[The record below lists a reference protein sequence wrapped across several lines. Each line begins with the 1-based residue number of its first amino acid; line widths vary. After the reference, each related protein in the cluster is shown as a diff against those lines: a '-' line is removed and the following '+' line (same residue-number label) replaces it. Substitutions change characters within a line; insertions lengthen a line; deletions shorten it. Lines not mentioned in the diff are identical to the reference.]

1 MILVHPNLLMKMEK
15 ILHILFH
22 VIIGKIKVSKLII
35 KRAPELMLCCT
46 NYTTQIDIWAAGCI
60 LVELITLDPIF
71 KGIEEGD
78 QLFAILKILG
88 GLDIEDIDYYK
99 RVVPFKPSI
108 IDQIPKFN
116 R

>member
-1 MILVHPNLLMKMEK
+1 
-15 ILHILFH
+15 
-22 VIIGKIKVSKLII
+22 
-35 KRAPELMLCCT
+35 MLCCT

-71 KGIEEGD
+71 KGMEEGD
-78 QLFAILKILG
+78 QLFAILKVLG
-88 GLDIEDIDYYK
+88 GLNDKDSEYYK
-99 RVVPFKPSI
+99 HVVPFKSSI